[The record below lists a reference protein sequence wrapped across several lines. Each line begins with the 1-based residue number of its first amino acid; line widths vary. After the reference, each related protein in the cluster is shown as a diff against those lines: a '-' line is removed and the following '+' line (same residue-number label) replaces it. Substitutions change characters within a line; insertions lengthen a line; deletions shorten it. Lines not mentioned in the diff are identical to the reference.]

1 MKAIKI
7 LLILFSVILIV
18 SCNRDNNEE
27 SVQNPDVL
35 TGTYTLRHFSPGFGP
50 QETYNPNDI
59 IWQFLPGKSLKV
71 IVNTTTIP
79 TNSQMPYTTSTTA
92 TYTLTGNN
100 KVTIKEVVYDISFID
115 GKLILNADASA
126 DGKLI
131 SLTKIEI

>member
-1 MKAIKI
+1 MKNPFKTLTYLQA
-7 LLILFSVILIV
+7 LILYGIFRLV
-18 SCNRDNNEE
+18 
-27 SVQNPDVL
+27 
-35 TGTYTLRHFSPGFGP
+35 FGP

-92 TYTLTGNN
+92 TYTLTENN